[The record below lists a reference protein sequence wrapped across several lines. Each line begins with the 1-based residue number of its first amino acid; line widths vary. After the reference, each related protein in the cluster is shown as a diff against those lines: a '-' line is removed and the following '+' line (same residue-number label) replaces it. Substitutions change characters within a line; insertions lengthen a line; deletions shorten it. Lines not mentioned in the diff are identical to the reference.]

1 MPSSRA
7 VVLSIALLAAPGR
20 LVASPVCSA
29 PSTSFE
35 SLLEGHP
42 GAPTR
47 LERSAVD
54 TGYVTV
60 PGGRLYYEAQGSGDP
75 LVLVHG
81 NAGDRRH
88 WDLQVPALSRR
99 FRVIRYDVR
108 GFGKSSVPKLDAHM
122 SSADMFD
129 VAQFPNASFKS
140 TSVKVLGKDHLA
152 VAGDLTIHGVTKPAT
167 FDVTINSTA
176 PNAMR
181 KTRQVGMDAHATIK
195 RSDFGVTFSLPGV
208 ADEVKLAISMEAGEP
223 RKAPADAAPAAKPEA
238 APAAAPAATPAA
250 AGKGG

>member
-1 MPSSRA
+1 MKTATTKSAPNKHAPTATR
-7 VVLSIALLAAPGR
+7 LLAPLLLGLAVTAATTAAASAAEYAIDARHTQVFFTYSHNGYSHLSAR
-20 LVASPVCSA
+20 LNEVAGTLDFDPANPAAAKIDVTLPMSSL
-29 PSTSFE
+29 ST
-35 SLLEGHP
+35 G
-42 GAPTR
+42 
-47 LERSAVD
+47 
-54 TGYVTV
+54 
-60 PGGRLYYEAQGSGDP
+60 
-75 LVLVHG
+75 
-81 NAGDRRH
+81 
-88 WDLQVPALSRR
+88 
-99 FRVIRYDVR
+99 
-108 GFGKSSVPKLDAHM
+108 VPKLDAHM

-181 KTRQVGMDAHATIK
+181 KTRQVGMDARATIK